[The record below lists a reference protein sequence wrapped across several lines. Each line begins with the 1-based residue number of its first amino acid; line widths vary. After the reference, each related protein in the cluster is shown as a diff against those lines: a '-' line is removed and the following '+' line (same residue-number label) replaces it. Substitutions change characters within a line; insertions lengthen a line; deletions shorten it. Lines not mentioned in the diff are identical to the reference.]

1 MQNTDVARRIELGP
15 TRSTR
20 GRRLYHPY
28 KRTPSPLAQRQP
40 RDAAWDVPGADWTSA
55 VAVVEEDARDGVLD
69 AFEVGHS
76 PSSTRR
82 RYVVD
87 ASSVQYTALW
97 HRLNP
102 GLPNADAQEH
112 VAQGGEAGAFKVD
125 HTRPLALPTRRS
137 RVPLRPPPPPPPIT
151 GLGRMARRWR
161 TGCASACAGC
171 SMGAANGWT
180 RQHDVDG
187 DEEAGAVLQAAMA
200 PHAGVPVRPAFVR
213 RRLATVIIVR
223 HVGALRARVPP
234 LTGVPGPR
242 GSPCA
247 QASHTTRAGRAHQ
260 PCGNGGIPQVN
271 VFLNPACTSCC
282 MCHYARS
289 IYSICCLHTGDC
301 S

>member
-28 KRTPSPLAQRQP
+28 KRTPSPLAQRRP

-55 VAVVEEDARDGVLD
+55 VAVVEEAARDGVLD

-76 PSSTRR
+76 PSSARR

-137 RVPLRPPPPPPPIT
+137 RVPLTDHHHHHPSRDWAEWRVA
-151 GLGRMARRWR
+151 GELGTRLPVPD
-161 TGCASACAGC
+161 
-171 SMGAANGWT
+171 AAW
-180 RQHDVDG
+180 
-187 DEEAGAVLQAAMA
+187 
-200 PHAGVPVRPAFVR
+200 VR
-213 RRLATVIIVR
+213 LM
-223 HVGALRARVPP
+223 VG
-234 LTGVPGPR
+234 R
-242 GSPCA
+242 GSTMWMGTKRRERCSKPPWRP
-247 QASHTTRAGRAHQ
+247 TRACRSGR
-260 PCGNGGIPQVN
+260 
-271 VFLNPACTSCC
+271 
-282 MCHYARS
+282 RS
-289 IYSICCLHTGDC
+289 SDAGLRP
-301 S
+301 